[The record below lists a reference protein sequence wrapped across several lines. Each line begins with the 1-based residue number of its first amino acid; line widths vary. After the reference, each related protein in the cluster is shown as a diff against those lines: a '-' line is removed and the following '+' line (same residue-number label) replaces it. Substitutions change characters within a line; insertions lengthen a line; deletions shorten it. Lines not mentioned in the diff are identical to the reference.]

1 MAMTRDEIV
10 EYISESFE
18 DYVDEILLADGF
30 EEAFVGI
37 VSSFGGKPKACY
49 DYAKCVQVLAKEM
62 TEEEAEE
69 YMQFNV
75 VGAYVGEC
83 TPAFLN
89 CPDK

>member
-1 MAMTRDEIV
+1 MTRDEIV

-18 DYVDEILLADGF
+18 DYVDEILLANGF

-37 VSSFGGKPKACY
+37 VSSFYGKPSACY
-49 DYAKCVQVLAKEM
+49 DYSKCVRVLAKEM

-75 VGAYVGEC
+75 VGAYVGEF
-83 TPAFLN
+83 TPSFLH